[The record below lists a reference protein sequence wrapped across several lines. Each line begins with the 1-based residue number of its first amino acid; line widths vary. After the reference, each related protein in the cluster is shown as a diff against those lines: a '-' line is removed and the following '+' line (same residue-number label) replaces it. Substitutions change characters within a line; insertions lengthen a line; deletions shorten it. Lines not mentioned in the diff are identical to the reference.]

1 MGWPMATRLKED
13 GFHVL
18 GIDVFEQTETEFN
31 GQTTSSDEKHRC
43 LSSCDAL
50 FIMVVNADQV
60 RSVLF
65 GAGSIESLGQ
75 GACIV
80 QMSTIA
86 PDDAVFI
93 AKEVAA
99 TRPDLLFVDAPVSGG
114 VVGAQAGELT
124 IMAAGTPDAL
134 TKCRQ
139 VFEVMSKVV
148 FQAGQQ
154 PGQGAAMKAVN
165 QLLCGVHI
173 AAAAEAMALAEK
185 SGIDT
190 STMLAMLQGSSAS
203 SWMLKDRGP
212 RMIAEPGDVTS
223 VIDIFCKDM
232 GIVCDSAKASKAF
245 TPLAETA
252 RQLFVSSSER
262 GEGKFDDSQLIRI
275 YRLLNGMA

>member
-93 AKEVAA
+93 A
-99 TRPDLLFVDAPVSGG
+99 
-114 VVGAQAGELT
+114 